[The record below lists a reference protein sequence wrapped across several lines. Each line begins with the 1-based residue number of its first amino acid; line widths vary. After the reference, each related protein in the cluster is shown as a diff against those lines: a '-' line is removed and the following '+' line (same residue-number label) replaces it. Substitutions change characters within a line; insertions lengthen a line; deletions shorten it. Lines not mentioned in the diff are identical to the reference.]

1 MNQSGK
7 SNSVEPDTGDPVLMP
22 DVSAEEPRV
31 DDATSSE
38 GHPGKSTR
46 WGIDLIITIHM
57 GWLMSKR
64 LASF

>member
-7 SNSVEPDTGDPVLMP
+7 SNSVEPDTGDPVLMS

-46 WGIDLIITIHM
+46 RPARTRTGLPCC
-57 GWLMSKR
+57 G
-64 LASF
+64 